1 MEDTP
6 RFDLLL
12 LGYRNDLAR
21 ERTRYF
27 LRHLPEAL
35 GGPVDVEPQAELP
48 IVLLPGIDHALGL
61 GLAGQLRDR
70 GAYARLVAKDP
81 VETSS
86 EVPPARGGVWASKTL
101 LAVLALLVAGTAY
114 LRLIVHPVPL
124 PPPGFRDVER
134 GPDPQLFAP
143 AEVSDGQHRLNS
155 EAVALNDEGDFAAA
169 ADRLR
174 EALRQRPDEPVL
186 RRNLKTVLHN
196 WAVAELNANRPESA
210 IGLAEEGL
218 SLGEDPALLAALG
231 VAQARTA
238 DWAAALRSLE
248 RSVQLGVSDP
258 GTLVALGKVYRQQGN
273 RQAAVEMFQRA
284 REKGAAGTAFD
295 KSLQRLERELDA
307 EWGFDE
313 LRSPHFEIS
322 FSSGENLE
330 AARIVLG
337 SLEEAYFVVGRK
349 LDSYPA
355 DRTQVVLYPEQEF
368 HDVTQAPSWTGG
380 VYDGRIKLPVRGLH
394 EAGPLLD
401 RTLRHE
407 YAHVVISQLTHGNV
421 PVWLNEG
428 VAIWS
433 EQDRA
438 GERVGWARDT
448 IAGRQLFRLGDL
460 RRPFIQLPAEQ
471 VNIAYAESYL
481 AVHAIVDEHGERS
494 LRDLLVRLG
503 TGESFAAAFQ
513 DTLSTP
519 LADFENDLIRDLIG

>member
-1 MEDTP
+1 MNDTP

-35 GGPVDVEPQAELP
+35 GGSVDVGPQAALP
-48 IVLLPGIDHALGL
+48 CLLFSDIDHARGL
-61 GLAGQLRDR
+61 RLAGQLRER
-70 GAYARLVAKDP
+70 GAYARLVAREAAETPP
-81 VETSS
+81 V
-86 EVPPARGGVWASKTL
+86 PRRAVWASKTL
-101 LAVLALLVAGTAY
+101 FAALVLLVCGAAY
-114 LRLIVHPVPL
+114 LRLPLRPSPL
-124 PPPGFRDVER
+124 PPPGFQDVER
-134 GPDPQLFAP
+134 GPDPRPFAP
-143 AEVSDGQHRLNS
+143 AEISEAQQRLNT
-155 EAVALNDEGDFAAA
+155 EAVALNEAGDFAEAA
-169 ADRLR
+169 ERLR
-174 EALRQRPDEPVL
+174 QALKHQPEEPVL
-186 RRNLKTVLHN
+186 RRNLRTVLHN
-196 WAVAELNANRPESA
+196 WAVAELNANRPASA

-238 DWAAALRSLE
+238 DWTGAQRSLE
-248 RSVQLGVSDP
+248 RSVHLGVSDP

-273 RQAAVEMFQRA
+273 RQRAVEMFQRA
-284 REKGAAGTAFD
+284 REKGASGTAFD
-295 KSLQRLERELDA
+295 ESLQRLERELDA

-322 FSSGENLE
+322 FSSGENRE
-330 AARIVLG
+330 AARVVLG

-349 LDSYPA
+349 LDSYLP

-407 YAHVVISQLTHGNV
+407 YAHVVVNHLTHGNV

-428 VAIWS
+428 VAIWA
-433 EQDRA
+433 EGDR
-438 GERVGWARDT
+438 GDQRLTWARDT
-448 IAGRQLFRLGDL
+448 IAGRRLFRLGDL
-460 RRPFIQLPAEQ
+460 RRPFIELPAEQ
-471 VNIAYAESYL
+471 VNVAYAQSYL
-481 AVHAIVDEHGERS
+481 AVHAIVGEYGERR

-503 TGESFAAAFQ
+503 TGQSFAAAFQ
-513 DTLSTP
+513 QALSTR
-519 LADFENDLIRDLIG
+519 LADFENGLIRDLIG